1 MYDFYIGNKVY
12 HDLKDLVVDLYNGED
27 VDYTTEDLK
36 SEIDMRY
43 ANNELSS
50 SQYDNL
56 MNYLI
61 ELM

>member
-27 VDYTTEDLK
+27 VDYTAEGLK
-36 SEIDMRY
+36 SEIDTRY

>member
-12 HDLKDLVVDLYNGED
+12 RDLKDLVVDLYNGED

-36 SEIDMRY
+36 SEIDTRY